1 MTLLDYLFELEL
13 GQWRKVEKANPVDTA
28 LTPPRYSLLYEN
40 RTWMGWN
47 INNKLIRL
55 IHWEHLFRVQL
66 TPLEGHIEED
76 RISF

>member
-1 MTLLDYLFELEL
+1 MLDYLFELEL
-13 GQWRKVEKANPVDTA
+13 GRWRKVEKANPVEIA
-28 LTPPRYSLLYEN
+28 STPPRYSRVYQN

-55 IHWEHLFRVQL
+55 IHREHLFRVQL
-66 TPLEGHIEED
+66 TPLERDIEED